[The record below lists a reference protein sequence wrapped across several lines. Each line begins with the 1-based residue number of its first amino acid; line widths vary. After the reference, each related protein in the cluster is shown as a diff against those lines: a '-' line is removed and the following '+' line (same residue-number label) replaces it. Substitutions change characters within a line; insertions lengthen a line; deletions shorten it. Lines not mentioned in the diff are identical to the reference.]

1 MFSIFQLRKMP
12 EEIRPLALAEER
24 IDTNESTAIQEIV
37 IMSRK
42 TMTMRGGVEMWR
54 GGCRCGLSVAGPFV
68 GRCLTSRTMLPFPHP
83 AHRTGQAYFRHPA
96 LGESITMAPTGN
108 CSSAW

>member
-37 IMSRK
+37 VMSRK
-42 TMTMRGGVEMWR
+42 TMTMSDGSSVYY
-54 GGCRCGLSVAGPFV
+54 CRNS
-68 GRCLTSRTMLPFPHP
+68 
-83 AHRTGQAYFRHPA
+83 A
-96 LGESITMAPTGN
+96 LRLAKNVLLHFMRADYSIPIL
-108 CSSAW
+108 